1 MNDNAELAE
10 TREALAHA
18 TSTDQIVRLRARA
31 EALERRIEEGLM
43 GRSGKKVERLG
54 QKMQQYDKAKHPHGR
69 GGKFALTPGHGVQL
83 AKLFMSQTPK
93 KLTDE
98 QSATMEHFSKDRSG
112 TVLYHRGQ
120 SEFMGKPGST
130 HTSDRP
136 ISTSE
141 KNHMFQYGNVVHEI
155 HVKKGKTFRPND
167 YVPNLYS
174 SEQEHVLAPGT
185 KFKVKST
192 VKVGNETRVVAHVG

>member
-31 EALERRIEEGLM
+31 EALERRIEEGLL

-69 GGKFALTPGHGVQL
+69 GGKFALTPGHGAQL
-83 AKLFMSQTPK
+83 AKMFMGSTPS

-98 QSATMEHFSKDRSG
+98 QSATMDHFSKDRSG
-112 TVLYHRGQ
+112 TVLYHRGD
-120 SEFMGKPGST
+120 SEFMGKAGST

-141 KNHMFQYGNVVHEI
+141 KDHMNWYGNVVHEI
-155 HVKKGKTFRPND
+155 HIKKGKTFRPND
-167 YVPNLYS
+167 YAS
-174 SEQEHVLAPGT
+174 GFESEHEHVLAPGM

-192 VKVGNETRVVAHVG
+192 VKIGNETRVVAHVG